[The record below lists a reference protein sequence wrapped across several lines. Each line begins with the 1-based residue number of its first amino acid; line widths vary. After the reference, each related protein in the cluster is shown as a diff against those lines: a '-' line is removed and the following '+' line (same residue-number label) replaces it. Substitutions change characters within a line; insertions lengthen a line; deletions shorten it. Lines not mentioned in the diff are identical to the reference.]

1 MPENNKSV
9 ICSYKEIA
17 EIIIKT
23 ANKNEKHCESD
34 TCLLICSVLRDC
46 GYQIKRII
54 SETNSNP
61 IKC

>member
-1 MPENNKSV
+1 MPEHKKSV
-9 ICSYKEIA
+9 ICSSKEIA
-17 EIIIKT
+17 EQIIKT

-54 SETNSNP
+54 SEANSSP
-61 IKC
+61 INC